1 MWRYNLRP
9 VTPSLREETIVRFTI
24 EIPDELIRTTE
35 PSSAAPAAR
44 TGTVAAAEVVLSGG
58 PAPGEFGGVVA
69 AAVPAGPDLSA
80 GPAEQYDADSRSAAA
95 AGEGI
100 DGGPAPG

>member
-1 MWRYNLRP
+1 
-9 VTPSLREETIVRFTI
+9 LREETVVRFTI
-24 EIPDELIRTTE
+24 EIPDELIRTPE
-35 PSSAAPAAR
+35 PSSVAPAAR
-44 TGTVAAAEVVLSGG
+44 TGTVAAAADVVLSGG

>member
-1 MWRYNLRP
+1 
-9 VTPSLREETIVRFTI
+9 LREETVVRFTI
-24 EIPDELIRTTE
+24 EIPDELIRTPE
-35 PSSAAPAAR
+35 PSSVAPAAQ
-44 TGTVAAAEVVLSGG
+44 TTTVAAPDVVLSGG

>member
-1 MWRYNLRP
+1 
-9 VTPSLREETIVRFTI
+9 LREEAIVRFTI
-24 EIPDELIRTTE
+24 EIPDELIRTPE
-35 PSSAAPAAR
+35 PSSVAPAAQ
-44 TGTVAAAEVVLSGG
+44 TTTVVAPDVVLSGG

-69 AAVPAGPDLSA
+69 TAVPAGPDLSA
-80 GPAEQYDADSRSAAA
+80 GPAEQHDADSRSAAA

>member
-1 MWRYNLRP
+1 M
-9 VTPSLREETIVRFTI
+9 RFTI

-35 PSSAAPAAR
+35 PSSAAPAAQ
-44 TGTVAAAEVVLSGG
+44 TASVAAAEAVLSGG

-80 GPAEQYDADSRSAAA
+80 GPAEADDAASRSDAAA
-95 AGEGI
+95 REDF
-100 DGGPAPG
+100 DGGPAPS

>member
-1 MWRYNLRP
+1 
-9 VTPSLREETIVRFTI
+9 
-24 EIPDELIRTTE
+24 
-35 PSSAAPAAR
+35 
-44 TGTVAAAEVVLSGG
+44 VVLSGG